1 MKKTNHQSVSWRKL
15 VLTGLL
21 WLSIILFLGMF
32 VRFISVQYE
41 QQSTIIQ
48 TQSNAHDFTLPEIHG
63 RLPDNLPAASV
74 DSLQL
79 FSTARQSKP
88 NPFLIFPV
96 TNNVPHAPK
105 QKIAYIFAGSARSF
119 VCPKVHWSLKLN
131 VLDAFGGEA
140 YSFVRISTEDNHNVR
155 TGKGVIF
162 SPQYEDTDI
171 TEALK
176 LLNPRTVEYFYL
188 KNEEEEMK
196 KYYPGVAHRVFREN
210 DRRRYSMF
218 FNRVMGYRLVLDY
231 EKKNNMKFDWV
242 VLIRLDAAWAAPV
255 NPIEDYSKDR
265 VWLTETGYVAYN
277 DQFMLI
283 PRQYSDYLF
292 SLDTKVDQRVYC
304 LGGPDVEVKW
314 KCNATA
320 LTSRG
325 VSPQKIN
332 ETLAYCCPDV
342 FAANVLGFSET
353 IHYRHF
359 YYGNISVGLG
369 KFLVYITRYTNNE
382 CRPDCDRLM
391 YNFKNFAF
399 HVVQRKYPFFSKMNG
414 MDSRGSVLSLADTGQ
429 CYVEI
434 QKDSTLWN
442 PMTAAEYH
450 KGVSQG
456 LYKPFDYKKTFY
468 EQLDIVPKSLLFF
481 PNDFSPWFIH
491 PTHNVEGCFTF
502 IADGKP
508 SKFSWDDCIYHIRRK
523 GGFRH
528 HPSQTWFV
536 SVIPHAPTRTNTV
549 FRNHQDSFLTKTGG
563 RSMNITR
570 ILMAN
575 REDNGYLF
583 MGKTTCLSMNTE
595 KKTVDFVPCV
605 NSYEKDPNQWFSVVG
620 EGPGSHAMT
629 TLALM
634 RSVVNPTFCI
644 GRGNEEERGDKMY
657 IVGNSRLTVRECEGP
672 NPQTMYFEFE
682 LIQ

>member
-1 MKKTNHQSVSWRKL
+1 
-15 VLTGLL
+15 
-21 WLSIILFLGMF
+21 MF
-32 VRFISVQYE
+32 VRYVQYE

-48 TQSNAHDFTLPEIHG
+48 TQSNAHDFTLPETLDG
-63 RLPDNLPAASV
+63 LPDILPAPSI
-74 DSLQL
+74 DSLPL
-79 FSTARQSKP
+79 LSTVTKPKP
-88 NPFLIFPV
+88 NPFSIFPV
-96 TNNVPHAPK
+96 TNPVPQAPK
-105 QKIAYIFAGSARSF
+105 QKIAYIFPGSARSF

-176 LLNPRTVEYFYL
+176 ILNPRTVEYFYL

-196 KYYPGVAHRVFREN
+196 KYYPGVAHAVFREN

-342 FAANVLGFSET
+342 FAENVLGFSET

-359 YYGNISVGLG
+359 YYGNVSVGLG
-369 KFLVYITRYTNNE
+369 KFLVYITRYEDNE
-382 CRPDCDRLM
+382 CYPDCDRLM
-391 YNFKNFAF
+391 YNFKAF
-399 HVVQRKYPFFSKMNG
+399 DIMTQRLSPLFSKMNG
-414 MDSRGSVLSLADTGQ
+414 MDSRGSVLSLAGTGQ

-434 QKDSTLWN
+434 HKDSTLWN

-456 LYKPFDYKKTFY
+456 LYKPVDYKKAFY

-481 PNDFSPWFIH
+481 PNDFSSWFIH
-491 PTHNVEGCFTF
+491 PTHNVEGCFTLL
-502 IADGKP
+502 ANTNP
-508 SKFSWDDCIYHIRRK
+508 QKFSWDDCIYGIPTTE
-523 GGFRH
+523 GGYRH
-528 HPSQTWFV
+528 HPSQMWFV
-536 SVIPHAPTRTNTV
+536 SVIPHVQTRTNTV
-549 FRNHQDSFLTKTGG
+549 FRNHQDPFATRMSG
-563 RSMNITR
+563 RSSNITR

-575 REDNGYLF
+575 RLDDGFYFKE
-583 MGKTTCLSMNTE
+583 KTTCLSMNTE
-595 KKTVDFVPCV
+595 KKTVDFVTCV

-629 TLALM
+629 TLAQM
-634 RSVVNPTFCI
+634 RSVVNPTFCM
-644 GRGNEEERGDKMY
+644 GEAMRKNEETRCILCA
-657 IVGNSRLTVRECEGP
+657 IVD
-672 NPQTMYFEFE
+672 
-682 LIQ
+682 